1 VACLDKRFTGTY
13 TTKYLYMILDGHV
26 PYYGGTINEDTRIF
40 LPRFLPKGT
49 AANRTTLLNA
59 CRSRHL
65 GFKSAEAGEVYGIP

>member
-1 VACLDKRFTGTY
+1 MR
-13 TTKYLYMILDGHV
+13 I
-26 PYYGGTINEDTRIF
+26 IF
-40 LPRFLPKGT
+40 LQRLLPKGT